1 MIHIHLSKLL
11 GERKMKMTELSEK
24 TGINKNTIGELYYE
38 KSQMVRFDTLDKI
51 CKALDCSISELLEY
65 VPEESTINQE

>member
-1 MIHIHLSKLL
+1 MIRIHLGRLL
-11 GERKMKMTELSEK
+11 GEKKMKMSELSEK

-51 CKALDCSISELLEY
+51 CKALDCKLSDLIEYLPEDSEK
-65 VPEESTINQE
+65 TN